1 MRETPRAEPPQHRP
15 HRAVAHTSGASC
27 PGPPHRSDGRP
38 PHTPR
43 GVRRPDPLGRPGTT
57 PPVPGRPA
65 LFSAL
70 VALAVVTWQVLVHG
84 PLARLDERVSRAVV
98 DSVPRPLS
106 ELASDLGN
114 MTVALPVLACAMA
127 YAVWRGRRLAALHA
141 GLAMAAVPLLVIPL
155 KEWTARPG
163 PLEPWAAG
171 YYPSGHTA
179 TAAVAYF
186 GAAFLVSNRLIP
198 VAAALTAVTATGL
211 ILRGFHWPL
220 DVLASLALCVPLLR
234 WPVLAARYGRRSPVD
249 GHGEDSWGTR
259 SGATPSRS
267 EDGRTN

>member
-1 MRETPRAEPPQHRP
+1 MRETPRAEPPQPRP
-15 HRAVAHTSGASC
+15 HRAVAHTPGASC
-27 PGPPHRSDGRP
+27 SGTPHRSDGRP

-43 GVRRPDPLGRPGTT
+43 GVRQPDLLGRSGTT

-65 LFSAL
+65 LFWAL

-84 PLARLDERVSRAVV
+84 PLARLDERVSRALV
-98 DSVPRPLS
+98 DTVPRPLS
-106 ELASDLGN
+106 EHGADLGN
-114 MTVALPVLACAMA
+114 MTVALPVLVCAMG
-127 YAVWRGRRLAALHA
+127 YALWRGRRAAALAA

-163 PLEPWAAG
+163 PLEPWAQG

-198 VAAALTAVTATGL
+198 VAAVLTAVTGTGL
-211 ILRGFHWPL
+211 VLRGYHWPL
-220 DVLASLALCVPLLR
+220 DVLASLCLSLLI
-234 WPVLAARYGRRSPVD
+234 LAVSSSCTRRS
-249 GHGEDSWGTR
+249 SSR
-259 SGATPSRS
+259 TPT
-267 EDGRTN
+267 G

>member
-1 MRETPRAEPPQHRP
+1 M
-15 HRAVAHTSGASC
+15 
-27 PGPPHRSDGRP
+27 
-38 PHTPR
+38 
-43 GVRRPDPLGRPGTT
+43 
-57 PPVPGRPA
+57 
-65 LFSAL
+65 
-70 VALAVVTWQVLVHG
+70 TWQVLVHG
-84 PLARLDERVSRAVV
+84 PLARLDERVSRSLV
-98 DSVPRPLS
+98 DTVPRRLS

-127 YAVWRGRRLAALHA
+127 YAVWRGRRAAALYA

-163 PLEPWAAG
+163 PLEPWAQG

-198 VAAALTAVTATGL
+198 VAAVLTAVTGTGL

-220 DVLASLALCVPLLR
+220 DVFASLCLSLI
-234 WPVLAARYGRRSPVD
+234 VLAVSSSCTHRSSARTATGC
-249 GHGEDSWGTR
+249 
-259 SGATPSRS
+259 SGPS
-267 EDGRTN
+267 

>member
-1 MRETPRAEPPQHRP
+1 M
-15 HRAVAHTSGASC
+15 
-27 PGPPHRSDGRP
+27 
-38 PHTPR
+38 
-43 GVRRPDPLGRPGTT
+43 
-57 PPVPGRPA
+57 
-65 LFSAL
+65 
-70 VALAVVTWQVLVHG
+70 TWQVLVHG

-98 DSVPRPLS
+98 DSVPRSLS

-127 YAVWRGRRLAALHA
+127 YAVWRGRRIAALYA
-141 GLAMAAVPLLVIPL
+141 GLAMALVPLLVVPL

-163 PLEPWAAG
+163 PLEPWAHG

-198 VAAALTAVTATGL
+198 VAALLTALTGTGL

-220 DVLASLALCVPLLR
+220 DVLASLALCVPLLT
-234 WPVLAARYGRRSPVD
+234 WPALAARRGPDRLTRRPDSD
-249 GHGEDSWGTR
+249 G
-259 SGATPSRS
+259 PP
-267 EDGRTN
+267 

>member
-1 MRETPRAEPPQHRP
+1 G
-15 HRAVAHTSGASC
+15 GA
-27 PGPPHRSDGRP
+27 
-38 PHTPR
+38 
-43 GVRRPDPLGRPGTT
+43 RPGRRHAGVAPA
-57 PPVPGRPA
+57 PPPAGAGGAPPRPVGRGTAAGLRGPPA

-84 PLARLDERVSRAVV
+84 PLARLDERVSRSLV

-127 YAVWRGRRLAALHA
+127 YAVWRGRRAAALHA
-141 GLAMAAVPLLVIPL
+141 GLAMAAVPLLVVPL

-163 PLEPWAAG
+163 PLEPWAQG

-186 GAAFLVSNRLIP
+186 GAAFLVSNRLVP
-198 VAAALTAVTATGL
+198 VAAVLTAVTGTGL
-211 ILRGFHWPL
+211 MLRGFHWPL
-220 DVLASLALCVPLLR
+220 DVFASLCLSLV
-234 WPVLAARYGRRSPVD
+234 VLGVSSSCTRRSSARTAT
-249 GHGEDSWGTR
+249 GC
-259 SGATPSRS
+259 SGPS
-267 EDGRTN
+267 

>member
-1 MRETPRAEPPQHRP
+1 MRETPRAEPPQPRP
-15 HRAVAHTSGASC
+15 HRAVTHTTGTSG
-27 PGPPHRSDGRP
+27 PGTPHRSDGRP

-43 GVRRPDPLGRPGTT
+43 GVRRPDPHGRPGTT

-70 VALAVVTWQVLVHG
+70 VALALMTWQVLVHG
-84 PLARLDERVSRAVV
+84 PLAGLDERVSRALV
-98 DSVPRPLS
+98 DTVPRPLS

-114 MTVALPVLACAMA
+114 MTVALPVLGCAMA
-127 YAVWRGRRLAALHA
+127 YAVWRGRRAAALYA

-163 PLEPWAAG
+163 PLEPWAQG

-186 GAAFLVSNRLIP
+186 GAAFLVSNRLVP
-198 VAAALTAVTATGL
+198 VAAVLTAVTGTGL
-211 ILRGFHWPL
+211 VLRGYHWPL
-220 DVLASLALCVPLLR
+220 DVLASLCLSLL
-234 WPVLAARYGRRSPVD
+234 VLGVSSSCTRRSC
-249 GHGEDSWGTR
+249 SRT
-259 SGATPSRS
+259 AT
-267 EDGRTN
+267 G

>member
-15 HRAVAHTSGASC
+15 HRAVAHTPGASC
-27 PGPPHRSDGRP
+27 SGTPHGSDGRP

-43 GVRRPDPLGRPGTT
+43 GVRRSDPLGRSGTT

-70 VALAVVTWQVLVHG
+70 VALVVVTWQVLVHG

-106 ELASDLGN
+106 ELAADLGN

-127 YAVWRGRRLAALHA
+127 YAVWRGRRIAALYA

-163 PLEPWAAG
+163 PLEPWAHG

-179 TAAVAYF
+179 TAMVAYF
-186 GAAFLVSNRLIP
+186 GAAFLVSNRLVP
-198 VAAALTAVTATGL
+198 RRRRLYGGAGGGRG
-211 ILRGFHWPL
+211 LRGVAPR
-220 DVLASLALCVPLLR
+220 PGGG
-234 WPVLAARYGRRSPVD
+234 AR
-249 GHGEDSWGTR
+249 
-259 SGATPSRS
+259 
-267 EDGRTN
+267 

>member
-1 MRETPRAEPPQHRP
+1 MRETPRAEPPQPRP
-15 HRAVAHTSGASC
+15 HRAVAHTPGASC
-27 PGPPHRSDGRP
+27 SGTPHRSDGRP

-43 GVRRPDPLGRPGTT
+43 GVRRSDPLGRSGTT

-65 LFSAL
+65 LLSAL

-84 PLARLDERVSRAVV
+84 PLARLDERVSRALV

-106 ELASDLGN
+106 ELAADLGN

-127 YAVWRGRRLAALHA
+127 YAVWRGRRLAALYA

-163 PLEPWAAG
+163 PLEPWAHG

-198 VAAALTAVTATGL
+198 VAAVLTAVTGTGL
-211 ILRGFHWPL
+211 VLRGFHWPL
-220 DVLASLALCVPLLR
+220 DVLASLCLSLLI
-234 WPVLAARYGRRSPVD
+234 LAVSSSCTRRSCSRTAT
-249 GHGEDSWGTR
+249 GC
-259 SGATPSRS
+259 SGPS
-267 EDGRTN
+267 